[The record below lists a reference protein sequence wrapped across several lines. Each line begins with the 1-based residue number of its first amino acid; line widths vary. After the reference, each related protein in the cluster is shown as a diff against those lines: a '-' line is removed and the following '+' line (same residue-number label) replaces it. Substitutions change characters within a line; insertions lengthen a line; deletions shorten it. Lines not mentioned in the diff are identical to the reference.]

1 MDAQEYIKTIG
12 QNIVKQRVSKG
23 IRQVDL
29 ANLLNMD
36 DSSLRRLETGKT
48 NPTVRTLHRIAE
60 VLEIDVADLLKV

>member
-1 MDAQEYIKTIG
+1 MNADEYIRTIG

-36 DSSLRRLETGKT
+36 DSTLRRLETGKT
-48 NPTVRTLHRIAE
+48 NPTVKTLHRIAL
-60 VLEIDVADLLKV
+60 VLEIDVADLFKV

>member
-1 MDAQEYIKTIG
+1 MNADEYIRTIG
-12 QNIVKQRVSKG
+12 QNIVKKRVSKG

-29 ANLLNMD
+29 ANMLNMD

-48 NPTVRTLHRIAE
+48 NPTVKTLHRIAE

>member
-1 MDAQEYIKTIG
+1 MNADEYIRTIG

>member
-1 MDAQEYIKTIG
+1 MNANEYIRTIG